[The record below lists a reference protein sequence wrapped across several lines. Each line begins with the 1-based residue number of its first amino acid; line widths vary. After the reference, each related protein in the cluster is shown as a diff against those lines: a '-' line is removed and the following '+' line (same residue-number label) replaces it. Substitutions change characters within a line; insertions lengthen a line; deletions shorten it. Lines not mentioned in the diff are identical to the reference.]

1 MQKVSANASPSTY
14 SAVQALDVKCDRLGL
29 LAGGVDEELRFLPPL
44 RLGGAWRRIGR
55 RRIGRRSQDVEH
67 LLCQGCDVKRKVLP
81 MWRT

>member
-1 MQKVSANASPSTY
+1 MSANASPTTY
-14 SAVQALDVKCDRLGL
+14 SAVQALDVKRDRLGL

-55 RRIGRRSQDVEH
+55 RSQDVEH